1 MSMHFRVDPTEFA
14 NKRVVVTGGT
24 MGAGEAI
31 VKRFIRAGAQVATAA
46 RNLPEAPEK
55 GVAFVQADLSTP
67 EGVVSLANHAL
78 SEFGEVDILVHS
90 LGGSSTPGGGFRAA
104 TEEFWQQELSLN
116 LLAAVRLDRL
126 LVPQM
131 VERRKGAVIHI
142 ASIQHRLPLHDS
154 TMAYAAAKAALAS
167 YSKSLSKEVGP
178 SGVRVN
184 TVSPGWIRTSAADRM
199 VQRPG
204 RKRRDWRG
212 PGAPGHH
219 GRAGRHSP
227 RAARLAG
234 GGRRTG
240 GVPIV
245 RPRGVSSRCGLCDRR
260 RHGTDTVKRWSGVE
274 LSGLHRLYTLARTYR
289 HGASPIALSASPP
302 GLRAGTRSPARFSI
316 QTCQCGHHE
325 PDVSLALAI
334 QSS

>member
-1 MSMHFRVDPTEFA
+1 MSMHFTIDPTEFA

-31 VKRFIRAGAQVATAA
+31 VRRFIRAGAQVATAA

-55 GVAFVQADLSTP
+55 GVAFVRADLSTS
-67 EGVVSLANHAL
+67 EGVDTLANHAL

-104 TEEFWQQELSLN
+104 TEDFWQQELSLN

-184 TVSPGWIRTSAADRM
+184 TVSPGWIRTTAADRM
-199 VQRPG
+199 VQRLAESGGIGEDQARQGIMDALGGIPLG
-204 RKRRDWRG
+204 RPAWPEDV
-212 PGAPGHH
+212 AELV
-219 GRAGRHSP
+219 AFLSSD
-227 RAARLAG
+227 RAAS
-234 GGRRTG
+234 
-240 GVPIV
+240 V
-245 RPRGVSSRCGLCDRR
+245 
-260 RHGTDTVKRWSGVE
+260 
-274 LSGLHRLYTLARTYR
+274 
-289 HGASPIALSASPP
+289 HGADYVID
-302 GLRAGTRSPARFSI
+302 GGTVP
-316 QTCQCGHHE
+316 T
-325 PDVSLALAI
+325 L
-334 QSS
+334 